1 MFVKV
6 ADNEIV
12 VGPQSIKGSGEG
24 WYWYEG
30 VHPHDA
36 AYNEKIVVSVDGDV
50 ATGTFVVDSDL
61 DNPADEF
68 ERGERNRLLAASDW
82 TQMPDSP
89 LSDADKTAWATYRT
103 ALRDVPSQSGF
114 PGNIVWPTPPDEA

>member
-6 ADNEIV
+6 INNEIA
-12 VGPQSIKGSGEG
+12 VGPQSRKGSGED

-36 AYNEKIVVSVDGDV
+36 AYNEKITISVDGDV
-50 ATGTFVVDSDL
+50 ATGTFVVDPNIL
-61 DNPADEF
+61 DYADEQA
-68 ERGERNRLLAASDW
+68 RSERNELLAASDW

-89 LSDADKTAWATYRT
+89 LSDADKTAWATYRA

>member
-6 ADNEIV
+6 ANNEIV
-12 VGPQSIKGSGEG
+12 VGPQSRKGGSEG

-36 AYNEKIVVSVDGDV
+36 AHNEKITISVDGDV
-50 ATGTFVVDSDL
+50 ATGTFVVDPNIL
-61 DNPADEF
+61 DYADEQV
-68 ERGERNRLLAASDW
+68 RSERNELLAASDW

-89 LSDADKTAWATYRT
+89 LSDADKAAWATYRT

>member
-6 ADNEIV
+6 INNEIA
-12 VGPQSIKGSGEG
+12 VGPQSRKGGGED

-36 AYNEKIVVSVDGDV
+36 AYNEKITISVDGDV
-50 ATGTFVVDSDL
+50 ATGTFVVDPNIL
-61 DNPADEF
+61 DYADEQA
-68 ERGERNRLLAASDW
+68 RSERNELLAASDW

-89 LSDADKTAWATYRT
+89 LSDADKTAWATYRA